1 MLTRL
6 YISNYALIDRLEI
19 DFQSGLTI
27 VTGETGA
34 GKSIL
39 LGALSLI
46 MGERA
51 DTKAVRDTT
60 QKTIVEATL
69 SITDYGLQTLFEQAD
84 VDYDE
89 DCILR
94 REVSPNGR
102 SRAFV
107 NDTPV
112 SLTFM
117 REVATRLVDIHSQH
131 SNMLLADPQFQ
142 LSIIDSLAD
151 NAKLREQYADI
162 YGKYVDAQQKLKRF
176 IEQHEKDKAEEDYMR
191 FQLDQLQAMHFQ
203 PGEDT
208 QLEQEQARLSNITE
222 IKQSL
227 WQIDHLFN
235 DDQLSVIQHLKEIVN
250 HLHGIEYLMPELEG
264 MTDRAESALIDIKD
278 MSATI
283 AGSLEN
289 LQLDPAQLERIENR
303 LNDIFT
309 LERKHQVD
317 SVDKLIDIQK
327 DYENRLMSLEKDDGF
342 ITTCQ
347 GLMEGYKRDAIILA
361 EKLTDSRKQAARSFS
376 KQLVDKASAL
386 ALTNLRFDVNFSETD
401 LTATGHD
408 RVEFNMAFNKSQP
421 LMPVKDTASGGEISR
436 VMLCIKA
443 IIAQQVN
450 LPTLIFDEVD
460 TGVSGDT
467 ASRMGEMMGDIAR
480 NIQVIAIT
488 HLPQVASHGN
498 QHLKVYKS
506 DDDQRTNTHVV
517 SLESE
522 QHVMEIARMLSGRDL
537 NQAAI
542 DNARALINQNQTND

>member
-84 VDYDE
+84 IDYDE

-191 FQLDQLQAMHFQ
+191 FQLDQLQAMHLQ

-283 AGSLEN
+283 AGALEN

-376 KQLVDKASAL
+376 KQLVDKARAL

>member
-1 MLTRL
+1 LLTRL
-6 YISNYALIDRLEI
+6 FISNYALIDRLEI

-151 NAKLREQYADI
+151 NVKLREQYADI

-191 FQLDQLQAMHFQ
+191 FQLDQLQAMHLQ

-283 AGSLEN
+283 AGALEN

-347 GLMEGYKRDAIILA
+347 GLMDGYKRDAIILA

-376 KQLVDKASAL
+376 KQLVDRASAL

-401 LTATGHD
+401 LIATGHD

-517 SLESE
+517 SLEAE

-542 DNARALINQNQTND
+542 DNARALINQNQAND

>member
-84 VDYDE
+84 IDYDE

-191 FQLDQLQAMHFQ
+191 FQLDQLQAMHLQ

-283 AGSLEN
+283 AGALEN

-376 KQLVDKASAL
+376 KQLVDRASAL

-517 SLESE
+517 SLEAE
-522 QHVMEIARMLSGRDL
+522 QHVMEIARMLSGRNL

-542 DNARALINQNQTND
+542 DNARALINQNQAND

>member
-84 VDYDE
+84 IDYDE

-191 FQLDQLQAMHFQ
+191 FQLDQLQAMHLQ

-283 AGSLEN
+283 GDALEN

-376 KQLVDKASAL
+376 KQLVDKARAL

-517 SLESE
+517 SLEAE

-542 DNARALINQNQTND
+542 DNARALINQNQAND

>member
-84 VDYDE
+84 IDYDE

-162 YGKYVDAQQKLKRF
+162 YGKFVDAQQKLKRF

-191 FQLDQLQAMHFQ
+191 FQLDQLQAMYLQ

-283 AGSLEN
+283 GDALEN
-289 LQLDPAQLERIENR
+289 LQLDPAQLE
-303 LNDIFT
+303 
-309 LERKHQVD
+309 
-317 SVDKLIDIQK
+317 S
-327 DYENRLMSLEKDDGF
+327 
-342 ITTCQ
+342 
-347 GLMEGYKRDAIILA
+347 
-361 EKLTDSRKQAARSFS
+361 
-376 KQLVDKASAL
+376 
-386 ALTNLRFDVNFSETD
+386 
-401 LTATGHD
+401 
-408 RVEFNMAFNKSQP
+408 SQ
-421 LMPVKDTASGGEISR
+421 R
-436 VMLCIKA
+436 
-443 IIAQQVN
+443 
-450 LPTLIFDEVD
+450 
-460 TGVSGDT
+460 
-467 ASRMGEMMGDIAR
+467 
-480 NIQVIAIT
+480 
-488 HLPQVASHGN
+488 HLYP
-498 QHLKVYKS
+498 
-506 DDDQRTNTHVV
+506 
-517 SLESE
+517 
-522 QHVMEIARMLSGRDL
+522 
-537 NQAAI
+537 
-542 DNARALINQNQTND
+542 

>member
-69 SITDYGLQTLFEQAD
+69 FITDYGLQTLFEQAD
-84 VDYDE
+84 IDYDE

-151 NAKLREQYADI
+151 NVKLREQYADI

-176 IEQHEKDKAEEDYMR
+176 IEQHEKDKAEEDYIR
-191 FQLDQLQAMHFQ
+191 FQLDQLQAMHLQ

-283 AGSLEN
+283 AGALEN

-327 DYENRLMSLEKDDGF
+327 DYENRLMSLEKDNGF

-376 KQLVDKASAL
+376 KQLVDRASAL

-460 TGVSGDT
+460 TGVSGDI

-517 SLESE
+517 SLEAE

-542 DNARALINQNQTND
+542 DNARALINQNQAND

>member
-6 YISNYALIDRLEI
+6 FISNYALIDRLEI

-84 VDYDE
+84 IDYDE

-162 YGKYVDAQQKLKRF
+162 YGKYVDAQRKLKRF

-191 FQLDQLQAMHFQ
+191 FQLDQLQAMHLQ

-283 AGSLEN
+283 GDALEN

-342 ITTCQ
+342 IATCQ

-376 KQLVDKASAL
+376 KQLVDRASAL

-460 TGVSGDT
+460 TGVSGDI

-517 SLESE
+517 SLEDE

-542 DNARALINQNQTND
+542 DNARALINQNQAND

>member
-6 YISNYALIDRLEI
+6 FISNYALIDRLEI

-84 VDYDE
+84 IDYDE

-191 FQLDQLQAMHFQ
+191 FQLDQLQAMHLQ

-283 AGSLEN
+283 AGALEN

-327 DYENRLMSLEKDDGF
+327 DYENRLMSLEKDDSF

-376 KQLVDKASAL
+376 KQLVDRASAL

-401 LTATGHD
+401 LIATGHD

-460 TGVSGDT
+460 TGVSGDI

-517 SLESE
+517 SLEAE

-542 DNARALINQNQTND
+542 DNARALINQNQAND

>member
-191 FQLDQLQAMHFQ
+191 FQLDQLQAMHLQ

-283 AGSLEN
+283 AGALEN

-376 KQLVDKASAL
+376 KQLVDRASAL

-517 SLESE
+517 SLEAE

-542 DNARALINQNQTND
+542 DNARALINQNQAND

>member
-6 YISNYALIDRLEI
+6 FISNYALIDRLEI

-84 VDYDE
+84 IDYDE

-191 FQLDQLQAMHFQ
+191 FQLDQLQAMHLH

-283 AGSLEN
+283 GDALEN

-361 EKLTDSRKQAARSFS
+361 EKLTDSRKQAAQSFS
-376 KQLVDKASAL
+376 KQLVDRASAL

-460 TGVSGDT
+460 TGVSGDI

-517 SLESE
+517 SLEAE

-542 DNARALINQNQTND
+542 DNARALINQNQAND

>member
-84 VDYDE
+84 IDYDE

-191 FQLDQLQAMHFQ
+191 FQLDQLQAMHLQ

-283 AGSLEN
+283 AGALEN

-376 KQLVDKASAL
+376 KQLVDKARAL
-386 ALTNLRFDVNFSETD
+386 ALTNLRFDVIFSETD
-401 LTATGHD
+401 L
-408 RVEFNMAFNKSQP
+408 
-421 LMPVKDTASGGEISR
+421 
-436 VMLCIKA
+436 MLCIKA

-542 DNARALINQNQTND
+542 DNARALINQNQAND

>member
-142 LSIIDSLAD
+142 LSIIDNLAD

-176 IEQHEKDKAEEDYMR
+176 IEQHEKDKAEEDYIR
-191 FQLDQLQAMHFQ
+191 FQLDQLQAMHLQ

-235 DDQLSVIQHLKEIVN
+235 DDQLSVIQHLKEIIN

-283 AGSLEN
+283 AGALEN

-327 DYENRLMSLEKDDGF
+327 DYENRLMALEKDDGF

-347 GLMEGYKRDAIILA
+347 GLMDGYKRDAIILA

-376 KQLVDKASAL
+376 KQLVDRASAL

-517 SLESE
+517 SLEAE

>member
-6 YISNYALIDRLEI
+6 FISNYALIDRLEI

-84 VDYDE
+84 IDYDE

-162 YGKYVDAQQKLKRF
+162 YGKYVDAQQKLTRF

-191 FQLDQLQAMHFQ
+191 FQLDQLQAMHLQ

-283 AGSLEN
+283 GDALEN

-361 EKLTDSRKQAARSFS
+361 EKLTDSRKQAARLFS
-376 KQLVDKASAL
+376 KQLVDRASAL
-386 ALTNLRFDVNFSETD
+386 ALTNLRFDVIFSETD
-401 LTATGHD
+401 LIATGHD

-517 SLESE
+517 SLEAE

-542 DNARALINQNQTND
+542 DNARALINQNQAND

>member
-162 YGKYVDAQQKLKRF
+162 YGKYVDAQQKLTRF

-191 FQLDQLQAMHFQ
+191 FQLDQLQAMHLQ

-283 AGSLEN
+283 AGALEN

-376 KQLVDKASAL
+376 KQLVDKARAL

-401 LTATGHD
+401 LIATGHD

>member
-1 MLTRL
+1 
-6 YISNYALIDRLEI
+6 
-19 DFQSGLTI
+19 
-27 VTGETGA
+27 
-34 GKSIL
+34 
-39 LGALSLI
+39 

-191 FQLDQLQAMHFQ
+191 FQLDQLQAMHLQ

-283 AGSLEN
+283 AGALEN

-376 KQLVDKASAL
+376 KQLVDRASAL

-517 SLESE
+517 SLEAE

-542 DNARALINQNQTND
+542 DNARALINQNQAND

>member
-51 DTKAVRDTT
+51 DVKAVRDTA

-69 SITDYGLQTLFEQAD
+69 SIAGYSLQPMFEQAD
-84 VDYDE
+84 IDYDD

-117 REVATRLVDIHSQH
+117 RELATRLVDIHSQH

-142 LSIIDSLAD
+142 LSVLDSLAD
-151 NAKLREQYADI
+151 NALLREQYADV
-162 YGKYVDAQQKLKRF
+162 YGKYVDARQKLKIF

-191 FQLDQLQAMHFQ
+191 FQLDQLQAMQLQ
-203 PGEDT
+203 PAEDT
-208 QLEQEQARLSNITE
+208 QLELEQARLSNITE
-222 IKQSL
+222 IKQAL

-235 DDQLSVIQHLKEIVN
+235 DDTLSIIQHLKEVVN
-250 HLHGIEYLMPELEG
+250 HLQGIEHMMPELEG
-264 MTDRAESALIDIKD
+264 MTERAESALIDIKD
-278 MSATI
+278 MAATI
-283 AGSLEN
+283 GDASEH
-289 LQLDPAQLERIENR
+289 LQLEPEQLERIESR

-317 SVDKLIDIQK
+317 SVDKLLDIQSE
-327 DYENRLMSLEKDDGF
+327 YEKRLMSLAKEDDNI
-342 ITTCQ
+342 ITYQ
-347 GLMEGYKRDAIILA
+347 GIMESYKRDAILLA
-361 EKLTDSRKQAARSFS
+361 EKLTHSRRQAAKSFT
-376 KQLVDKASAL
+376 KQLVEKAKEL
-386 ALTNLRFDVNFSETD
+386 ALNNLRFDVTFGETE
-401 LTATGHD
+401 LMATGRD
-408 RVEFNMAFNKSQP
+408 KVEFNMAFNKSQQ
-421 LMPVKDTASGGEISR
+421 LMLVKDTASGGEISR

-498 QHLKVYKS
+498 HHLKVYKS

-517 SLESE
+517 ALEAE

-542 DNARALINQNQTND
+542 DNARALINQNQAND

>member
-131 SNMLLADPQFQ
+131 SNMLLADSQFQ

-191 FQLDQLQAMHFQ
+191 FQLDQLQAMHLQ

-283 AGSLEN
+283 AGALEN

-376 KQLVDKASAL
+376 KQLVDRASVL

-517 SLESE
+517 SLEAE

-542 DNARALINQNQTND
+542 DNARALINQNQAND

>member
-6 YISNYALIDRLEI
+6 FISNYALIDRLEI

-84 VDYDE
+84 IDYDE

-191 FQLDQLQAMHFQ
+191 FQLDQLQAMYLQ

-283 AGSLEN
+283 AGALEN

-361 EKLTDSRKQAARSFS
+361 EKLTDSRKLAARSFS

-517 SLESE
+517 SLEAE

-542 DNARALINQNQTND
+542 DNARALINQNQAND

>member
-6 YISNYALIDRLEI
+6 FISNYALIDRLEI

-117 REVATRLVDIHSQH
+117 REIATRLVDIHSQH

-151 NAKLREQYADI
+151 NDKLREQYADI
-162 YGKYVDAQQKLKRF
+162 YGKYVDAQQKLTRF
-176 IEQHEKDKAEEDYMR
+176 IEQHEKDKAEEDYIR
-191 FQLDQLQAMHFQ
+191 FQLDQLQAMHLQ

-283 AGSLEN
+283 AGALEN
-289 LQLDPAQLERIENR
+289 LQLDPAQLESIENR

-342 ITTCQ
+342 ITTCK

-401 LTATGHD
+401 LIATGHD

>member
-6 YISNYALIDRLEI
+6 FISNYALIDRLEI

-191 FQLDQLQAMHFQ
+191 FQLDQLQAMHLQ

-283 AGSLEN
+283 GDALEN

-376 KQLVDKASAL
+376 KQLVDKARAL

-498 QHLKVYKS
+498 QHLKVYKC

-517 SLESE
+517 SLEAE

>member
-191 FQLDQLQAMHFQ
+191 FQLDQLQAMHLQ

-283 AGSLEN
+283 AGALEN

-376 KQLVDKASAL
+376 KQLVDRASVL

-517 SLESE
+517 SLEAE

-542 DNARALINQNQTND
+542 DNARALINQNQAND

>member
-6 YISNYALIDRLEI
+6 FISNYALIDRLEI

-84 VDYDE
+84 IDYDE

-162 YGKYVDAQQKLKRF
+162 YEKYVDAQQKLKRF

-191 FQLDQLQAMHFQ
+191 FQLDQLQAMHLQ

-250 HLHGIEYLMPELEG
+250 YLHGIEYLMPELEG

-283 AGSLEN
+283 AGALEN

-347 GLMEGYKRDAIILA
+347 GLMDGYKRDAIILA

-376 KQLVDKASAL
+376 KQLVDRASAL

-401 LTATGHD
+401 LIATGHD

-517 SLESE
+517 SLEAE

>member
-191 FQLDQLQAMHFQ
+191 FQLDQLQAMHLQ

-283 AGSLEN
+283 AGALEN

-517 SLESE
+517 SLEAE

>member
-6 YISNYALIDRLEI
+6 FISNYALIDRLEI

-84 VDYDE
+84 IDYDE

-117 REVATRLVDIHSQH
+117 REIATRLVDIHSQH

-191 FQLDQLQAMHFQ
+191 FQLDQLQAMHLQ
-203 PGEDT
+203 PSEDT

-283 AGSLEN
+283 GDALEN

-376 KQLVDKASAL
+376 KQLVDRASAL

-517 SLESE
+517 SLEAE

-542 DNARALINQNQTND
+542 DNARALINQNQAND

>member
-6 YISNYALIDRLEI
+6 FISNYALIDRLEI

-84 VDYDE
+84 IDYDE

-117 REVATRLVDIHSQH
+117 REIATRLVDIHSQH

-191 FQLDQLQAMHFQ
+191 FQLDQLQAMHLQ

-283 AGSLEN
+283 GDALEN

-342 ITTCQ
+342 ITTCK

-517 SLESE
+517 SLEAE

-542 DNARALINQNQTND
+542 DNARALINQNQAND

>member
-6 YISNYALIDRLEI
+6 FISNYALIDRLEI

-191 FQLDQLQAMHFQ
+191 FQLDQLQAMHLQ

-283 AGSLEN
+283 AGALEN

-347 GLMEGYKRDAIILA
+347 GLMDGYKRDAIILA

-376 KQLVDKASAL
+376 KQLVDRASAL

>member
-6 YISNYALIDRLEI
+6 FISNYALIDRLEI

-84 VDYDE
+84 IDYDE

-191 FQLDQLQAMHFQ
+191 FQLDQLQAMHLQ

-283 AGSLEN
+283 AGALEN

-376 KQLVDKASAL
+376 KQLVDRASAL

-517 SLESE
+517 SLEAE

-542 DNARALINQNQTND
+542 DNARALINQNQAND